1 MRHYL
6 IAVLIFISV
15 MNEVSPSVSTNVTN
29 RITIL
34 MSEII
39 DNREAMHLGE
49 PELNE
54 KYLYL
59 PLNFAVNL
67 KVL

>member
-1 MRHYL
+1 
-6 IAVLIFISV
+6 

-59 PLNFAVNL
+59 PLNFAMNL